1 MGRRGWERSQIRVK
15 TVIRLGEIMQRLED
29 KVAVVTGAGRG
40 IGREIALLM
49 AAQGAKVVVNDL
61 GGNTDGTGTGK
72 IADDVVA
79 EIRAAG
85 GEAVSNTDSVAEVGG
100 GEALVQ
106 TALDS
111 FGGMDILVNN
121 AGILRDRTIF
131 KMEESDWDAVL
142 AVHLKGHYCCTRPF
156 ANYIRNENRTG
167 GRIINFSSVSGLF
180 GNFGQANYAAA
191 KAGIAG
197 FSRVMALEL
206 AKYGCTSNTI
216 SPGALTRMT
225 IPLRENRGESVGDNE
240 IERRPTAHRTHLCL
254 ASQRRICGVLPQRS
268 STPAAVASPSC
279 SSQKSLSNQ
288 NAAAYGLW
296 TNWTKS
302 CPSSLKQRKR
312 MWQQPMR
319 APNR

>member
-1 MGRRGWERSQIRVK
+1 
-15 TVIRLGEIMQRLED
+15 MQRLED

-40 IGREIALLM
+40 IGKEIALLM
-49 AAQGAKVVVNDL
+49 ASEGAKIVVNDL

-85 GEAVSNTDSVAEVGG
+85 GEAVSNTDSVAEVSG

-131 KMEESDWDAVL
+131 KMEESDWDAVM

-156 ANYIRNENRTG
+156 ANYIRSENRTG
-167 GRIINFSSVSGLF
+167 CRIINFSSVSGLY
-180 GNFGQANYAAA
+180 GNFGQANYGAA

-197 FSRVMALEL
+197 FSRVIALEL

-225 IPLRENRGESVGDNE
+225 IPLRENRGENVGDSD
-240 IERRPTAHRTHLCL
+240 IESGGPQHIAPICAWL
-254 ASQRRICGVLPQRS
+254 ASGASAGITSEIFHTGRGGVAIMQQPKIIKQFKKRD
-268 STPAAVASPSC
+268 
-279 SSQKSLSNQ
+279 
-288 NAAAYGLW
+288 GLW
-296 TNWTKS
+296 TMEELDQIV
-302 CPSSLKQRKR
+302 PQLVDAKR
-312 MWQQPMR
+312 ANVAAADESGKPVER
-319 APNR
+319 

>member
-1 MGRRGWERSQIRVK
+1 
-15 TVIRLGEIMQRLED
+15 MQRLED
-29 KVAVVTGAGRG
+29 KVAVITGAGRG
-40 IGREIALLM
+40 IGKEIALLM
-49 AAQGAKVVVNDL
+49 ASLGAKVVVNDL

-72 IADDVVA
+72 IADDGVA
-79 EIRAAG
+79 EIHAAG
-85 GEAVSNTDSVAEVGG
+85 GEAVSNTDSVAEVSG

-106 TALDS
+106 TALDN

-131 KMEESDWDAVL
+131 KMDESDWDAVI

-156 ANYIRNENRTG
+156 ANYIRSENRTG
-167 GRIINFSSVSGLF
+167 GRIINFSSVSGLY

-225 IPLRENRGESVGDNE
+225 IPLRENRGENVGDSE
-240 IERRPTAHRTHLCL
+240 IESGGPQHIAPICAWL
-254 ASQRRICGVLPQRS
+254 ASDASAGITSEIFHTGRGGIAIMQQPKIIKQFKKRGSVWSMDELDQIVPQLID
-268 STPAAVASPSC
+268 AKKANV
-279 SSQKSLSNQ
+279 
-288 NAAAYGLW
+288 AAADESGKPIEL
-296 TNWTKS
+296 
-302 CPSSLKQRKR
+302 
-312 MWQQPMR
+312 
-319 APNR
+319 

>member
-1 MGRRGWERSQIRVK
+1 
-15 TVIRLGEIMQRLED
+15 MQRLED
-29 KVAVVTGAGRG
+29 KVAVITGAGRG
-40 IGREIALLM
+40 IGKEIALLM
-49 AAQGAKVVVNDL
+49 ASLGAKVVVNDL

-85 GEAVSNTDSVAEVGG
+85 GEAVSNTDSVAEVSG

-106 TALDS
+106 TALDN

-131 KMEESDWDAVL
+131 KMEESDWDAVI

-156 ANYIRNENRTG
+156 ANYIRSENRTG
-167 GRIINFSSVSGLF
+167 GRIINFSSVSGLY

-225 IPLRENRGESVGDNE
+225 IPLRENRGENVGDSE
-240 IERRPTAHRTHLCL
+240 IESGGPQHIAPICAWL
-254 ASQRRICGVLPQRS
+254 ASDASAGITSEIFHTGRGGVAIMQQPKIIKQFKKRD
-268 STPAAVASPSC
+268 
-279 SSQKSLSNQ
+279 
-288 NAAAYGLW
+288 GLW
-296 TNWTKS
+296 TMEELDQIVPQLIDAKKANVAAADESGK
-302 CPSSLKQRKR
+302 PVEL
-312 MWQQPMR
+312 
-319 APNR
+319 

>member
-1 MGRRGWERSQIRVK
+1 
-15 TVIRLGEIMQRLED
+15 MQRLED

-40 IGREIALLM
+40 IGKEIAMLM
-49 AAQGAKVVVNDL
+49 ASQGAKVVVNDL
-61 GGNTDGTGTGK
+61 GGNTDGSGTGK
-72 IADDVVA
+72 IADEVVA

-85 GEAVSNTDSVAEVGG
+85 GEAVSNTDSVAEVSG
-100 GEALVQ
+100 GEALIQ
-106 TALDS
+106 TALDN

-156 ANYIRNENRTG
+156 ANYIRSENRTG

-197 FSRVMALEL
+197 FSRVIALEL

-225 IPLRENRGESVGDNE
+225 IPLRENRGENVDESD
-240 IERRPTAHRTHLCL
+240 IESGGPQHIAPICAWL
-254 ASQRRICGVLPQRS
+254 ASDASAGITSEIFHTARGGIAIMQQPKIIKQFKKRGSVWTLDELDHVVPQLIE
-268 STPAAVASPSC
+268 AKKANV
-279 SSQKSLSNQ
+279 
-288 NAAAYGLW
+288 AAADESA
-296 TNWTKS
+296 KPVES
-302 CPSSLKQRKR
+302 
-312 MWQQPMR
+312 
-319 APNR
+319 